1 MDRERIFLIK
11 GVPTPADFDRTVKP
25 GTPEYEIGMNVFT
38 GIQYLNRHGVIQEL
52 SSGGGGTP
60 SSAVVAE
67 TGFGQ
72 ATAAGVATTFSRG
85 DHSHGTPTD
94 PVPAHVGAADP
105 HPSYALDADLTAHVA
120 AVDPHTTYALDADL
134 AAHAGAAD
142 PHPAYALDTDL
153 SAHVAAADPH
163 TGYQRESEKNA
174 ASGYPGLDASSK
186 IAGAQVTYGSAA
198 NTACQG
204 NDARLSDDRTASG
217 VRTATTVVSTSAAAA
232 PSAGQVLTA
241 TGAAAATWQT
251 PASSAP
257 AGVLSDLQMSVLNA
271 DFTLAAAAGVQA
283 AFPAAQDAFT
293 VQANTTYRVRGQY
306 IINTGATSHTTAM
319 AWALASATVASF
331 EYLATLWSAALNTI
345 STALSVTHVSGAA
358 SKVLNAASIVVY
370 TIVSFE
376 GIVRFTAGGT
386 VTPQIN
392 FSANP
397 TGTNLMKRG
406 SWVSFERLGA
416 DTVTTIGGFA

>member
-1 MDRERIFLIK
+1 M
-11 GVPTPADFDRTVKP
+11 
-25 GTPEYEIGMNVFT
+25 
-38 GIQYLNRHGVIQEL
+38 
-52 SSGGGGTP
+52 
-60 SSAVVAE
+60 
-67 TGFGQ
+67 
-72 ATAAGVATTFSRG
+72 
-85 DHSHGTPTD
+85 
-94 PVPAHVGAADP
+94 
-105 HPSYALDADLTAHVA
+105 
-120 AVDPHTTYALDADL
+120 
-134 AAHAGAAD
+134 
-142 PHPAYALDTDL
+142 
-153 SAHVAAADPH
+153 
-163 TGYQRESEKNA
+163 
-174 ASGYPGLDASSK
+174 
-186 IAGAQVTYGSAA
+186 TYGSAA